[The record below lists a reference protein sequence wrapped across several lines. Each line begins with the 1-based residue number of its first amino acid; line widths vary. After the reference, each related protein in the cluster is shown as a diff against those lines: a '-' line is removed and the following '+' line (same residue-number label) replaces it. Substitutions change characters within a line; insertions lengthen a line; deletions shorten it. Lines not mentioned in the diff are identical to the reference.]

1 MADDLAWE
9 KLKTIH
15 EMTCDRELSFF
26 GCRDCDFF
34 YETEYKTIDCLKK
47 NILTWTL
54 YRIEKQGE
62 KR

>member
-15 EMTCDRELSFF
+15 EMTCDRELSFL
-26 GCRDCDFF
+26 GCRNCDFY

-54 YRIEKQGE
+54 YRLG
-62 KR
+62 KRG